1 MHAYEASSYSMSVNA
16 SSLSQECFSV
26 AYFLPCMT
34 MMLLRWDARLS
45 GKQVQRERQDI
56 QHGSSMFLGDIFA
69 AVRDHFLML
78 LRWDAH
84 VSGKQ
89 LQRMRK
95 RDQLES
101 GMILD
106 DMFAVLDRDKKG
118 FVTISNV
125 LQFMYKNKDRS
136 QLERMRKLVPAKLV
150 VHLAQQFL

>member
-1 MHAYEASSYSMSVNA
+1 MHAYEASSYSMIVNA
-16 SSLSQECFSV
+16 SSLSQVCFSV
-26 AYFLPCMT
+26 TYMLQCLT
-34 MMLLRWDARLS
+34 MMLPKWDARMS
-45 GKQVQRERQDI
+45 SKQAQRERQHI
-56 QHGSSMFLGDIFA
+56 QHGWSMFLDDIVS
-69 AVRDHFLML
+69 AVRDHFLMP

-89 LQRMRK
+89 LQRTRK

-118 FVTISNV
+118 FLTISNV

-136 QLERMRKLVPAKLV
+136 QLVRMRKLVPAKLV